1 MKFSPDELR
10 AKMSVSTAIA
20 GRTEERLAELYYRH
34 ADGARRLAY
43 LLTGD
48 RDLAEDLTQE
58 AFIKV
63 AGRWHDIR
71 HPAAFGSYLR
81 RTVINLAH
89 GYFRRLR
96 IERNYLAKERSRPIS
111 NSQLPD
117 VEGRDEMWQA
127 LQQLTPRQRAAVV
140 LRYYED
146 LSEQQTADTLGCSV
160 GAVKSL
166 VNRGMESLRD
176 HMRGE

>member
-1 MKFSPDELR
+1 MRLSSDEKR
-10 AKMSVSTAIA
+10 SKMSVNTAVA
-20 GRTEERLAELYYRH
+20 GRSEERLAELYYRH

-48 RDLAEDLTQE
+48 RELAEDLTQE
-58 AFIKV
+58 AFIKL

-81 RTVINLAH
+81 KTVINLTR
-89 GYFRRLR
+89 GYFRRLK
-96 IERNYLAKERSRPIS
+96 IERAYLAKEKVRPVLDA
-111 NSQLPD
+111 QLPD
-117 VEGRDEMWQA
+117 LEARDELWQA
-127 LQQLTPRQRAAVV
+127 LRLLSPRQRAAVV

-146 LSEQQTADTLGCSV
+146 LSEQQTAEALGCSV

-166 VNRGMESLRD
+166 VNRGMESLRG